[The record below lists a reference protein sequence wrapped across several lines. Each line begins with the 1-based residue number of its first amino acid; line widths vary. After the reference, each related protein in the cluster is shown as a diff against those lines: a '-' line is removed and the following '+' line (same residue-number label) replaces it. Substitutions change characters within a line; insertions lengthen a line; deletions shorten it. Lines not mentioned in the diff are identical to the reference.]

1 MNLDPT
7 IDALESSL
15 ALLNNELKKVTED
28 KLKKKYLVVIEKV
41 EKAIHYID
49 EMENRT
55 F

>member
-15 ALLNNELKKVTED
+15 ALLNSEIKKVTEE
-28 KLKKKYLVVIEKV
+28 KLKKKYLVVIEKI
-41 EKAIHYID
+41 EKSLHYID
-49 EMENRT
+49 EMEHRT

>member
-1 MNLDPT
+1 MKLDRT

-15 ALLNNELKKVTED
+15 DLLNSEFETVIPDN
-28 KLKKKYLVVIEKV
+28 LKKKYLIVIEKV
-41 EKAIHYID
+41 EKALDYID

>member
-7 IDALESSL
+7 IDALKSSL
-15 ALLNNELKKVTED
+15 ELLNNELEKVTEEQ
-28 KLKKKYLVVIEKV
+28 LKKKYLVVIEKV

-49 EMENRT
+49 EMEHRT

>member
-15 ALLNNELKKVTED
+15 ALLNREVEKIDEQ
-28 KLKKKYLVVIEKV
+28 KLKKQYLVVIEKI
-41 EKAIHYID
+41 EKSLHYID
-49 EMENRT
+49 EQEHRT